1 MAKTTSKPQSE
12 RFEQAAR
19 ELGVELDEEKLKE
32 TLRRIVPERSQHK
45 SDASADDSSEGKAS
59 KE

>member
-1 MAKTTSKPQSE
+1 MLSPRPKQKNPSEIDQSE

-32 TLRRIVPERSQHK
+32 ALRKIAPEK
-45 SDASADDSSEGKAS
+45 PKPASDEK
-59 KE
+59 